1 MPTFLPAGT
10 MSGAVQ
16 SGSFNLRPCLERAV
30 MSGILQL
37 FERKRME
44 SLESTSSWMHG
55 KIYDVPTSAVLKLL
69 RITTLIVEEW
79 WDKSDAAGPKTRS
92 RPTEQEPLPTLQVV
106 CVENG
111 SCTFLDMH

>member
-1 MPTFLPAGT
+1 MAFA
-10 MSGAVQ
+10 A
-16 SGSFNLRPCLERAV
+16 FRAEED
-30 MSGILQL
+30 G
-37 FERKRME
+37 